1 MNSSESGRKLNQ
13 AVNTTSKAVG
23 GALSQAKGAFSN
35 FWSAFTTP
43 TTVAE
48 PTTPT
53 INQPSNKFI
62 DEIAPTIADEVMG
75 IEQDETREKSLNGRR
90 TQTHDTNQL
99 EEDIKGF
106 ASFADPGINDT
117 NERIV
122 EIAKEADTFDSNG
135 QNNLGQVFDT

>member
-35 FWSAFTTP
+35 FWSAFTAP
-43 TTVAE
+43 TAAAV

-53 INQPSNKFI
+53 TNQPSNELI
-62 DEIAPTIADEVMG
+62 DEIAPTIANEVMRN
-75 IEQDETREKSLNGRR
+75 ESDNTNAKSLNGNCK
-90 TQTHDTNQL
+90 QNQSAN
-99 EEDIKGF
+99 DIKGF
-106 ASFADPGINDT
+106 ASLADPGINDT
-117 NERIV
+117 NERIE

-135 QNNLGQVFDT
+135 QNEPGQVFDI